1 MFTTVVVPIDLTPES
16 LRALKPAAV
25 IAAAT
30 GSDLVAA
37 SVVVN
42 ELEQKKAVNV
52 LSERILGLGVSV
64 DTLHVTINPFK
75 VTDGLTSPLRSP
87 ADCLIVA
94 ASHGHSRLS
103 GIVESISEKIL
114 HAWPEVPVLLVGPKF
129 DLESFTLDGPILA
142 CVDPSHASEAVVA
155 PVARLADQLGLVPWV
170 VTVMEPVRA
179 SAGRVSGEALLE
191 SSHVHVVANRLRNLG
206 THEVNWEV
214 LHGKHPARTIAEHA
228 KGLNSSLVAVASR
241 NRGGLSRLA
250 LGSVALET
258 VARASC
264 PVLVVHAE
272 DVD

>member
-16 LRALKPAAV
+16 LRALKPAAI

-30 GSDLVAA
+30 GSELVAA

-42 ELEQKKAVNV
+42 EMEQNKAVKL
-52 LSERILGLGVSV
+52 LSERIAKLGVSV
-64 DTLHVTINPFK
+64 DTLHVTISPFR

-103 GIVESISEKIL
+103 GLIESISEKIL
-114 HAWPEVPVLLVGPKF
+114 HAWPEVPVLLVGPEF
-129 DLESFTLDGPILA
+129 DLDSFALDGPILA
-142 CVDPSHASEAVVA
+142 CVDPTHASEAVVD
-155 PVARLADQLGLVPWV
+155 PVARLADQLDLVPWI

-179 SAGRVSGEALLE
+179 SAGRVHGEALLE

-206 THEVNWEV
+206 TTEVNWEV
-214 LHGKHPARTIAEHA
+214 LHGKYPAKTITDHA
-228 KGLNSSLVAVASR
+228 KSLNCSLVAVASR
-241 NRGGLSRLA
+241 NRGGFSRLA